1 MILIDAVSAYPYILA
16 THIIFIVT
24 WFAALFYIV
33 RLFIYHVEATQKPE
47 PEKSILTN
55 QFSIMERRLMNII
68 GTPSM
73 ILVLITGSILLS
85 INNQFLAQ
93 GWMQFKLFFVVCL
106 IFYHTYCL
114 KMLHKLKTTSS
125 TPSSQKLRMINEL
138 ATIFLVAIVFLVEL
152 KNLLDMVWA
161 LCGII
166 VLMIVLF
173 IAIKIYKIRRQ
184 K

>member
-1 MILIDAVSAYPYILA
+1 MILIDAIAAYPYILA

-33 RLFIYHVEATQKPE
+33 RLFIYHAEATQKQE

-55 QFSIMERRLMNII
+55 QFRIMEKRLMQII

-73 ILVLITGSILLS
+73 ILVLITGSILLT
-85 INNQFLAQ
+85 INVQFLKE
-93 GWMQFKLFFVVCL
+93 GWMHFKLFFVVCL
-106 IFYHTYCL
+106 IIYHIYCL
-114 KMLHKLKTTSS
+114 QIMRKLANGASNL
-125 TPSSQKLRMINEL
+125 SSQKLRMINEL

-166 VLMIVLF
+166 ALMIVLF
-173 IAIKIYKIRRQ
+173 IAIKIYKKRR
-184 K
+184 KV

>member
-1 MILIDAVSAYPYILA
+1 MILIDSVTAYPYILA

-33 RLFIYHVEATQKPE
+33 RLFIYHAEAKQKQE
-47 PEKSILTN
+47 PEKSILSA
-55 QFSIMERRLMNII
+55 QFSIMEKRLMQII

-85 INNQFLAQ
+85 INNQFLMQ
-93 GWMQFKLFFVVCL
+93 GWMQFKLFFVGCV
-106 IFYHTYCL
+106 IFYHFYCL
-114 KMLHKLKTTSS
+114 KIMRKLS
-125 TPSSQKLRMINEL
+125 TGENVLSSQKLRMINEL

-161 LCGII
+161 LCGIL
-166 VLMIVLF
+166 VLMLVLF
-173 IAIKIYKIRRQ
+173 IAIRMYKKRRRT
-184 K
+184 

>member
-1 MILIDAVSAYPYILA
+1 MILIDAVAAYPYILA

-33 RLFIYHVEATQKPE
+33 RLFIYHAEANQKQE

-55 QFSIMERRLMNII
+55 QFRIMEKRLMQII

-85 INNQFLAQ
+85 INNQFITEV
-93 GWMQFKLFFVVCL
+93 WMQFKLFFVACV
-106 IFYHTYCL
+106 IFYHVYCL
-114 KMLHKLKTTSS
+114 NIMRKLIAGVP

-152 KNLLDMVWA
+152 KNLLDMFWA

-166 VLMIVLF
+166 ILMFVLF
-173 IAIKIYKIRRQ
+173 IAIKIYKKRR
-184 K
+184 KG

>member
-1 MILIDAVSAYPYILA
+1 MAEYPYILA

-33 RLFIYHVEATQKPE
+33 RLFIYHVEAMQKPE
-47 PEKSILTN
+47 PEKSILIN
-55 QFSIMERRLMNII
+55 QFLIMEKRLMQII
-68 GTPSM
+68 GNPSM
-73 ILVLITGSILLS
+73 VLVLISGCILLS
-85 INNQFLAQ
+85 INDHFLSE

-106 IFYHTYCL
+106 LFYHVYCL
-114 KMLHKLKTTSS
+114 KTIRKLKNGEPTL
-125 TPSSQKLRMINEL
+125 SSQKLRMINEL

-161 LCGII
+161 ICGII

-173 IAIKIYKIRRQ
+173 IAIKIYKTRRKQ
-184 K
+184 